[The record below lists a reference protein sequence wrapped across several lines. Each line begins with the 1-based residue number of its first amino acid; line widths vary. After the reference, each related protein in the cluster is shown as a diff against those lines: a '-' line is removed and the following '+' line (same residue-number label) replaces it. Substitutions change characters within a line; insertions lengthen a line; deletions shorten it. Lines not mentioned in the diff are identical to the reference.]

1 MEKWR
6 NDMAELKECVLVDG
20 VRTANARAHPAKG
33 WFRNQRPDE
42 LLTAV
47 YMALFERNPQVKPED
62 IEAVLC
68 GTANQT
74 GMQNDVARFGWLAS
88 GLPVE
93 VPTAGIN
100 QQCPSGMAATEFA
113 ARSIM
118 CGEGDIYIAS
128 GVEDMMNVG
137 MGMGM
142 DFPPRIAEYFNPA
155 ELPMGPTAEKL
166 SNAENISREDQEL
179 VAYHSHLRAKA
190 ARDAGMFD
198 NEIVPVKGVDEE
210 GNEIVVDKD
219 QWIRD
224 EPSLEQMAGMKPA
237 FIPDGVVTAA
247 TSSPLTTGACAAL
260 LMSRDKADELGMSY
274 YVKYAGGQMHG
285 WDPTVMGL
293 SAYHA
298 AKDLL
303 ERKGMKVDDVSVYEV
318 HEAFAAVTLAC
329 VRNLGIAENAPFEN
343 ANLWGGAI
351 ALGHPLGESGTRL
364 IITLANVMKNERPDA
379 KFGMAMMCGGF
390 GNGNA
395 SLWEKVE

>member
-1 MEKWR
+1 
-6 NDMAELKECVLVDG
+6 MAELKECVLVDG
-20 VRTANARAHPAKG
+20 VRTPNARAHPAKG
-33 WFRNQRPDE
+33 WFRNLRPDE

-47 YMALFERNPQVKPED
+47 YLGLFERNPQVKPED
-62 IEAVLC
+62 VEAVFC

-74 GMQNDVARFGWLAS
+74 GMQNDIARFAWLAS

-93 VPTAGIN
+93 VPTNGIN
-100 QQCPSGMAATEFA
+100 QQCPSGMAAMEHA
-113 ARSIM
+113 ARAIM

-142 DFPPRIAEYFNPA
+142 DFPPRLVEYFNPA

-166 SNAENISREDQEL
+166 SEVENISRADQEL

-190 ARDAGMFD
+190 ARDEGKF
-198 NEIVPVKGVDEE
+198 NEEIVAVTGHDEE
-210 GNEIVVDKD
+210 GNEFVCTMD

-224 EPSLEQMAGMKPA
+224 DPSLEQMAGMNPA
-237 FIPDGVVTAA
+237 FKPDGVVTAA

-260 LMSRDKADELGMSY
+260 LMSREKAEELGLSY

-285 WDPTVMGL
+285 WDPTLMGL
-293 SAYHA
+293 SAYNA
-298 AKDLL
+298 AKKLL
-303 ERKGMKVDDVSVYEV
+303 ERKGMKASDVDVYEV
-318 HEAFAAVTLAC
+318 HEAFSVVTLAC
-329 VRNLGIAENAPFEN
+329 VRNLGIAENAPFDN
-343 ANLWGGAI
+343 VNLWGGAL

-364 IITLANVMKNERPDA
+364 VITLANVMKNERPDA

>member
-1 MEKWR
+1 
-6 NDMAELKECVLVDG
+6 MAEIRECVLVDG
-20 VRTANARAHPAKG
+20 VRTPNARAHPAKG
-33 WFRNQRPDE
+33 WFRNLRPDE
-42 LLTAV
+42 LLTVV
-47 YMALFERNPQVKPED
+47 YEELFKRNPQVKPEE
-62 IEAVLC
+62 IEAVFC

-93 VPTAGIN
+93 VPTNGIN
-100 QQCPSGMAATEFA
+100 QQCPSGMAAIEHA
-113 ARSIM
+113 ARAIM
-118 CGEGDIYIAS
+118 ADEGDIYIAS
-128 GVEDMMNVG
+128 GVEDMMNIG

-142 DFPPRIAEYFNPA
+142 DFPPRLLNYFNPA

-166 SNAENISREDQEL
+166 SEAEGITRADQEL

-190 ARDAGMFD
+190 ARDAGKFD
-198 NEIVPVKGVDEE
+198 EEIVAVTGVDDE
-210 GNEIVVDKD
+210 GNEFVVTKD

-237 FIPDGVVTAA
+237 FKPDGVVTAG
-247 TSSPLTTGACAAL
+247 TSSPLTTGACATL
-260 LMSRDKADELGMSY
+260 LMSRDKADELGLSY
-274 YVKYAGGQMHG
+274 HVKYAGGQMHG
-285 WDPTVMGL
+285 WDPTLMGM

-298 AKDLL
+298 AKKLL
-303 ERKGMKVDDVSVYEV
+303 DRKGMKASDVDVFEV
-318 HEAFAAVTLAC
+318 HEAFSVVTLAC

-343 ANLWGGAI
+343 ANLWGGAL

-364 IITLANVMKNERPDA
+364 VITLANIMKKEKPDA